1 MAGSGQAVL
10 RQENQRGH
18 DSSGSRQAK
27 KRKFG
32 SRISEQAK
40 RRKFKL
46 KKLKFRKIKTW
57 VLLLILAPL
66 LFIDATLLRFNHI
79 KMAELRD
86 AVLAADE
93 SENDE
98 AITEALTKLRDYT
111 FSHIVINVIEENG
124 QQRVT
129 FGTGPFY
136 LEHKYRRVANQA
148 VEELQAQL
156 ADDSNPNG
164 NIYQEASNICSP
176 QAIANGWAWNSQ
188 EYISCM
194 TGEIQKYPETEDF
207 NTQISALT
215 PSTELFRFN
224 FASPVWAPTLT
235 GFCLLIT
242 LVLIVV
248 IFIRMIIWAVLQLS
262 LLFI

>member
-1 MAGSGQAVL
+1 MKQHSV
-10 RQENQRGH
+10 
-18 DSSGSRQAK
+18 
-27 KRKFG
+27 
-32 SRISEQAK
+32 SEQAK
-40 RRKFKL
+40 RQKFKL

-57 VLLLILAPL
+57 MLVLILLPL
-66 LFIDATLLRFNHI
+66 LFIDATLLRLTHI
-79 KMAELRD
+79 KMTELRD
-86 AVLAADE
+86 AVLVADKNE
-93 SENDE
+93 DDA
-98 AITEALTKLRDYT
+98 AITEALTNLRDYT
-111 FSHIVINVIEENG
+111 FSHIVINVVEENG

-148 VEELQAQL
+148 IEELQARL

-164 NIYQEASNICSP
+164 NIYQAASDVCSP
-176 QAIANGWAWNSQ
+176 IAMANGWAWNSQ
-188 EYISCM
+188 EYINCM
-194 TGEIQKYPETEDF
+194 TGEIQNYPETEDF
-207 NTQISALT
+207 DTQVSAST

-248 IFIRMIIWAVLQLS
+248 IFIRLVTWAVLQIS